1 MNPEARRG
9 IEAECV
15 RLSNAFSFH
24 LDQKQYGDLVE
35 LFVPHGVYIRTGV
48 RLEGRAR
55 ILETLRERPN
65 EQFTRHVTTNFHFT
79 HVDESLAKG
88 VFYNLS
94 YFAFSAET
102 TPLAYDP
109 ERVMLLDFLD
119 TYAKT
124 VDGWRF
130 LEREARA
137 LMIPA
142 QLRSRLPPEAFLAH
156 NSSTSTD

>member
-1 MNPEARRG
+1 MNPAARRE

-15 RLSNAFSFH
+15 RLSNAFAFH
-24 LDQKQYGDLVE
+24 LDRKHYDDLVE

-55 ILETLRERPN
+55 ILQTLRERPA
-65 EQFTRHVTTNFHFT
+65 EQFTRHLTTNFHFT
-79 HVDESLAKG
+79 HVGESMAKG
-88 VFYNLS
+88 VFCNLS
-94 YFAFSAET
+94 YFAFTAEA

-119 TYAKT
+119 TYVRAD
-124 VDGWRF
+124 DGWRF

>member
-1 MNPEARRG
+1 MDLATRRE

-15 RLSNAFSFH
+15 GLSNAFAFH
-24 LDQKQYGDLVE
+24 LDQKNYEDLVA
-35 LFVPHGVYIRTGV
+35 LFVPHGVFVRTGV
-48 RLEGRAR
+48 RLEGHAR
-55 ILETLRERPN
+55 ILQKLRERPA

-79 HVDESLAKG
+79 HVDESMATG

-94 YFAFSAET
+94 YFAFTAQS

-109 ERVMLLDFLD
+109 QCVMLLDFLD
-119 TYAKT
+119 TYTRTPA
-124 VDGWRF
+124 GWRF
-130 LEREARA
+130 LQRDARA

-156 NSSTSTD
+156 N